1 MKRTGISEFQLSRCH
16 SFLLMSV
23 IFFSPATIVANR
35 SHPSRQI
42 GSIGSI
48 DSITSSSSS
57 NNSSLR
63 TIRFLSGGR
72 LRKLTPRGEAGRYG
86 VQDGPLKTL
95 LRMLSA
101 FFASMFNPFYMI
113 DIPSSIPTAGQGIL
127 FPNKVDDNASVSG
140 SSSSE
145 SKKRGEK
152 KIYGRNHKGER
163 QELKIRTLADLYADD
178 A

>member
-1 MKRTGISEFQLSRCH
+1 
-16 SFLLMSV
+16 
-23 IFFSPATIVANR
+23 
-35 SHPSRQI
+35 
-42 GSIGSI
+42 
-48 DSITSSSSS
+48 
-57 NNSSLR
+57 
-63 TIRFLSGGR
+63 
-72 LRKLTPRGEAGRYG
+72 
-86 VQDGPLKTL
+86 
-95 LRMLSA
+95 
-101 FFASMFNPFYMI
+101 MI

>member
-1 MKRTGISEFQLSRCH
+1 
-16 SFLLMSV
+16 MSV